1 MASKKQTYSEFLA
14 TSETF
19 NDWLKQVP
27 FGFWIQSMKVNDDN
41 SVTFIFKNSLDT
53 ERFKPMKEDK
63 PETLEGEFIPTFHD

>member
-1 MASKKQTYSEFLA
+1 MESKKQTYSEFLA

-27 FGFWIQSMKVNDDN
+27 FGFWIQSIKVNDDN

-53 ERFKPMKEDK
+53 ERFKPMKEAK

>member
-1 MASKKQTYSEFLA
+1 MATKKQTYSEFLA

-27 FGFWIQSMKVNDDN
+27 FGFWIQSIKVNDDN

-53 ERFKPMKEDK
+53 ERFK
-63 PETLEGEFIPTFHD
+63 

>member
-1 MASKKQTYSEFLA
+1 MESKKQTYSEFLA

-27 FGFWIQSMKVNDDN
+27 FGFWIQSIKVNDDN
-41 SVTFIFKNSLDT
+41 LVTFIFKNSLDT

-63 PETLEGEFIPTFHD
+63 PETLEGEFIPNFHD

>member
-27 FGFWIQSMKVNDDN
+27 FGFWIQSIKVNDDN

-53 ERFKPMKEDK
+53 DRFKPMKQSL
-63 PETLEGEFIPTFHD
+63 PQSN

>member
-27 FGFWIQSMKVNDDN
+27 FGFWIQSIKVNDDN
-41 SVTFIFKNSLDT
+41 SVTFVFKNSLDT
-53 ERFKPMKEDK
+53 ERFKSMKEDK
-63 PETLEGEFIPTFHD
+63 PETLEGKFIPNFHD

>member
-1 MASKKQTYSEFLA
+1 MESTKQTYSDFLS

-27 FGFWIQSMKVNDDN
+27 FGFWIQSIKVNDDN

-53 ERFKPMKEDK
+53 ERFKSMKEDK
-63 PETLEGEFIPTFHD
+63 PETLEGKFIPNFHD

>member
-1 MASKKQTYSEFLA
+1 MESNKQTYSDFLS

-27 FGFWIQSMKVNDDN
+27 FGFWIQSIKVNDDN

-53 ERFKPMKEDK
+53 DRFKPTKEDK
-63 PETLEGEFIPTFHD
+63 VETQEGKFLPNFHD

>member
-1 MASKKQTYSEFLA
+1 MESKKQTYSEFLA

-27 FGFWIQSMKVNDDN
+27 FGICIQSIKVNDDN

-53 ERFKPMKEDK
+53 ERFKTMKEDK

>member
-1 MASKKQTYSEFLA
+1 MRSLVAHVIPFLFMDKTTYADYLA

-27 FGFWIQSMKVNDDN
+27 FGFWIKGMKVNKDN

-53 ERFKPMKEDK
+53 ERWLKND
-63 PETLEGEFIPTFHD
+63 

>member
-1 MASKKQTYSEFLA
+1 MESNKQTYKQFLEV
-14 TSETF
+14 SETF

-53 ERFKPMKEDK
+53 ERFKPMIEDK

>member
-1 MASKKQTYSEFLA
+1 MESKKQTYSEFLA

-27 FGFWIQSMKVNDDN
+27 FGFWIQSIKVNDDN
-41 SVTFIFKNSLDT
+41 SVTFVFKNSLDT
-53 ERFKPMKEDK
+53 ERFKSMKEDK